1 MRRANVPVP
10 ALAAVAAVLAG
21 CGYTGAPQPPA
32 LLRPER
38 VRDLAAAQRGS
49 KIDVTFILPEETT
62 EGLPIER
69 PPDIEMR
76 IGPGPDPW
84 DQAMWAASSERIPV
98 PAWQP
103 LRTPPA
109 AARVRSKSTAGKN
122 MGAAGASGGMT
133 AAQLRRAARQTAA
146 ATTAERRQWYSR
158 EIAIDAAAYTGKP
171 AVIGVKVHGPKGRDD
186 GWSFV
191 TLNVLPPLPVPQSVT
206 PSDARNAVHLQWT
219 AAAPQFRIF
228 RKRPADADWTQIGE
242 STQPAF
248 DDATAGYGSAWE
260 YSVESV
266 RQAGEKWLESE
277 RSGTVTFTPQD
288 RFAPE
293 QPTGLSV
300 IAGAA
305 TIELSWNS
313 VTDADLAGYRV
324 YRGGVKIADG
334 LAAAVYSDKDV
345 TAGSHYVYQVSAVDQ
360 AGNESERSAAQE
372 ITMQ

>member
-1 MRRANVPVP
+1 MRRAIVLVP
-10 ALAAVAAVLAG
+10 ALAAMAAVLVG
-21 CGYTGAPQPPA
+21 CGYTGEPKPPA

-49 KIDVTFILPEETT
+49 KINITFVLPQETT

-76 IGPGPDPW
+76 IGVGPDPW
-84 DQAMWAASSERIPV
+84 DEAKWLASSSRIPV
-98 PAWQP
+98 PAWEP
-103 LRTPPA
+103 LRTP
-109 AARVRSKSTAGKN
+109 SSAGREVAKN
-122 MGAAGASGGMT
+122 IRGTGAAGASGGMT
-133 AAQLRRAARQTAA
+133 AAQKRRAARQTAA
-146 ATTAERRQWYSR
+146 ATMAQRQNWYSR
-158 EIAIDAAAYTGKP
+158 QIAIDSAAYTGKS

-191 TLNVLPPLPVPQSVT
+191 PLRVLPPLPVPQSVT
-206 PSDARNAVHLQWT
+206 PSDARDAVHLRWT
-219 AAAPQFRIF
+219 AEAPQFRIF

-242 STQPAF
+242 STKPAY
-248 DDATAGYGSAWE
+248 DDPTAGYGSAWE

-277 RSGTVTFTPQD
+277 RSETVTFTPQD

-313 VTDADLAGYRV
+313 VTAADLAGYRV

-334 LAAAVYSDKDV
+334 LAAAVYSDKAV
-345 TAGSHYVYQVSAVDQ
+345 TAGSRYVYQVSAVDQ